1 LDFYQNT
8 TNTKAPL
15 LKEKFM
21 TQNPTL
27 PNAWVEKIFARLQG
41 IYGREFVGQYSTG
54 MVNGIDAGLENA
66 KATWAE
72 ELGSFVKWPEAIAY
86 ALEHLPERVPNC
98 IKFKELCRMAP
109 RPEPVQIEYKISDEQ
124 MAINKAK
131 VKKMME
137 ELREKMAMP
146 KEQR

>member
-1 LDFYQNT
+1 
-8 TNTKAPL
+8 
-15 LKEKFM
+15 M

-41 IYGREFVGQYSTG
+41 IYGREFTGQYSTG
-54 MVNGIDAGLENA
+54 LVNGIDAGLENA

-98 IKFKELCRMAP
+98 IKFKELCRHAP
-109 RPEPVQIEYKISDEQ
+109 RPEPVKLEYKLTDEQ
-124 MAINKAK
+124 LAENKAR

-137 ELREKMAMP
+137 DLRQKMAIS
-146 KEQR
+146 KVNNER

>member
-1 LDFYQNT
+1 M
-8 TNTKAPL
+8 P
-15 LKEKFM
+15 
-21 TQNPTL
+21 QNPTL
-27 PNAWVEKIFARLQG
+27 PNAWVEKIFDRLQG
-41 IYGREFVGQYSTG
+41 IYGREFTGQYSTG
-54 MVNGIDAGLENA
+54 MVNGIDPGLENA

>member
-1 LDFYQNT
+1 
-8 TNTKAPL
+8 
-15 LKEKFM
+15 M
-21 TQNPTL
+21 TQNLTL

-124 MAINKAK
+124 MAINRAK